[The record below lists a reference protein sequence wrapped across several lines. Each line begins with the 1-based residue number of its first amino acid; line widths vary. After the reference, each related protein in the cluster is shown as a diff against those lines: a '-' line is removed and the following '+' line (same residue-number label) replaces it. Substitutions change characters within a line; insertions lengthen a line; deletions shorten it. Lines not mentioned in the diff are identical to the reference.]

1 MLIGI
6 PNTLLFN
13 TTEFN
18 FTVHLQNMLVSLDK
32 FKERTRELMNLKA
45 LVPAKTPDKYD
56 LCTLKR
62 RGVLATHYPSKTP
75 DLIAS
80 QVRM

>member
-45 LVPAKTPDKYD
+45 LVPAKTPAKYD

-62 RGVLATHYPSKTP
+62 RGETCSPRCPSKNP
-75 DLIAS
+75 DLLA
-80 QVRM
+80 R